1 MSFFKNHLVFFEK
14 EIYKM
19 EWKISQFIN
28 EIHKKYPNLSVEE
41 LKDLWDLSNNSIEE
55 NTIPVTPPPSEIVQV
70 TPPVEE
76 VLPIPYPVEEV
87 LPVTPL
93 EEVLPVTPL
102 EEVLPVT
109 PLEEVIPMEKV
120 VTTLQNEKKKN
131 Y

>member
-41 LKDLWDLSNNSIEE
+41 LKDLWDLSNNPIEE
-55 NTIPVTPPPSEIVQV
+55 NTIPVTPPPSEIVQA
-70 TPPVEE
+70 TPPVQE

-93 EEVLPVTPL
+93 EEVM
-102 EEVLPVT
+102 
-109 PLEEVIPMEKV
+109 PMEKV
-120 VTTLQNEKKKN
+120 VPTLQNEKKKLLVKELWTMKKRQSM